1 MIEKKN
7 VMAALGRSKMLA
19 DRLRPLASGATLR
32 SISFVF
38 CSLMFLPAL
47 IAAMA
52 TIFSGSA
59 NGGGSVREIY
69 PVMIGFGWFLM
80 ISLYSYNA
88 LPLVLIYFKS
98 RQAMGETLEES
109 SAPSLDQE
117 KMAKKRGL
125 LNRKTI
131 VWIASPIIMLA
142 LVIVYSVRFT
152 GVTRQDSMAVFA
164 SRGRLKEVRRMLAE
178 GVDPNERIRNG
189 RTAIMSAAS
198 QGYADIIR
206 ALIAAGAD
214 VNAKDNDGDNAL
226 LDTARQGRADVAKLL
241 IESGAN
247 VNDANNIGETALII
261 AARRGFEGYVKTL
274 LASGADTNA
283 QDNKGKT
290 ALDYAEEEDRTEMI
304 QALTNAGVKK

>member
-88 LPLVLIYFKS
+88 LPL
-98 RQAMGETLEES
+98 EES

-117 KMAKKRGL
+117 KMSKKRGL